1 MSNRIKYLKGVALVQ
16 SYEAFDSKQRKNYL
30 KLKSRQVCTS
40 SNSKNILDF
49 IINKAKSGDMNIVL
63 HVDSAILLQLIND
76 MDVKRKK
83 SSSFR
88 ILIKKCKFLSTYSN
102 ADYVREV
109 TQLQTDWLR
118 MKYMISPLSEI
129 LSTIPKN
136 KIFAIISPKATPFY
150 DQLREHCS
158 KNNIL
163 NVGTLD
169 NIYDFFD
176 SFDSFNNDNVN
187 ETFNTFFVALE
198 TKEEYDILFSNHSI
212 NGIKFTGNCLI
223 LEYLEPDLNQLKKTS
238 FSYFGVIKSGAA
250 LTASVSNYMDLNP
263 SQYEHTVVMCVRSA
277 GCWDTMFGE
286 KLDE

>member
-1 MSNRIKYLKGVALVQ
+1 MSNRTKYLKGVALVQ
-16 SYEAFDSKQRKNYL
+16 SYKAFDSKQRKNYL
-30 KLKSRQVCTS
+30 KLKSSQVCTS

-76 MDVKRKK
+76 MDIKRKK

-109 TQLQTDWLR
+109 TQLQTNWLR

-129 LSTIPKN
+129 LSTIPTN
-136 KIFAIISPKATPFY
+136 KIFAVISPKVTPFY
-150 DQLREHCS
+150 DQLREHLS
-158 KNNIL
+158 KNNIPDL
-163 NVGTLD
+163 ATID
-169 NIYDFFD
+169 NISDFFD
-176 SFDSFNNDNVN
+176 FFNNDNNVN
-187 ETFNTFFVALE
+187 NTLFVALE
-198 TKEEYDILFSNHSI
+198 TKEEYDILFSI
-212 NGIKFTGNCLI
+212 NGLKITGSCLI
-223 LEYLEPDLNQLKKTS
+223 LEYLEPDLNKLKKTN
-238 FSYFGVIKSGAA
+238 FSYFSVIKSGAA
-250 LTASVSNYMDLNP
+250 LSTSVSNYMDLNP

>member
-1 MSNRIKYLKGVALVQ
+1 MCNNRIKYLQGVALVQ
-16 SYEAFDSKQRKNYL
+16 SYKAFDSEQRKNYL
-30 KLKSRQVCTS
+30 KLKSSQVCTS

-49 IINKAKSGDMNIVL
+49 IIKKAKSGDMNIVL
-63 HVDSAILLQLIND
+63 HVDSGILLQLIND

-129 LSTIPKN
+129 LSNIPTN
-136 KIFAIISPKATPFY
+136 KIFAVISPKVTPFY
-150 DQLREHCS
+150 DQLREHCL
-158 KNNIL
+158 KNDIPDIYSVVNPDNIL
-163 NVGTLD
+163 DFIINDKMNKMYNTL
-169 NIYDFFD
+169 
-176 SFDSFNNDNVN
+176 
-187 ETFNTFFVALE
+187 FVALE
-198 TKEEYDILFSNHSI
+198 TKEEYDTLFSRLSTSTDGLI
-212 NGIKFTGNCLI
+212 FTGSCLI
-223 LEYLEPDLNQLKKTS
+223 LEYLEPDLNNLKKTS
-238 FSYFGVIKSGAA
+238 FSHFSVTKSGAA
-250 LTASVSNYMDLNP
+250 LSASVSNYMDLNP